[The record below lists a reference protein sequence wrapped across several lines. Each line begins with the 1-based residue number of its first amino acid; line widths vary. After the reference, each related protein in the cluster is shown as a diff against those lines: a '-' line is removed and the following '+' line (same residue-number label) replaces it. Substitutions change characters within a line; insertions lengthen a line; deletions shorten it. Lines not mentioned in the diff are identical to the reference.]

1 MDASKA
7 EMVLREI
14 EGSSGRRWLPIVG
27 RRRGQILVEQ
37 IRLHKPRRILE
48 VGTFVGYSTI
58 LMAKELPAGAEVI
71 GIEIDEDEAEQAR
84 ANVEAAEL
92 EADVTVETGDALEI
106 IPRLEGEFDMVFLDA
121 DKWEYYNYLR
131 LVEDKLHAGSVIIAD
146 NARSSSRAMGDYL
159 EHVRNSGL
167 YASEFIQGGWDG
179 VEISVKL

>member
-1 MDASKA
+1 MDSSKA
-7 EMVLREI
+7 ERVLREI
-14 EGSSGRRWLPIVG
+14 ENSSGRRWLPIIG

-37 IRLHKPRRILE
+37 IRLHRPMRILE

-58 LMAKELPAGAEVI
+58 LMAKELPVGAEVI

-84 ANVEAAEL
+84 ANIEAAEL

-131 LVEDKLHAGSVIIAD
+131 LVEDRLHPGSVIVAD
-146 NARSSSRAMGDYL
+146 NARSSSRAMADYL

-167 YASEFIQGGWDG
+167 YSSEFIQGGWDG
-179 VEISVKL
+179 LEISVKL